1 MRLVECIIHFT
12 LCFFIAS
19 LPLVLIADG
28 IIIRVKQIHK
38 IDTEK
43 GRPPNEWADG
53 KWS

>member
-1 MRLVECIIHFT
+1 MQLIKCIVNFG

-28 IIIRVKQIHK
+28 IVIRIKQAHK

-43 GRPPNEWADG
+43 GRPPNKRADG
-53 KWS
+53 K